1 MIQNLKMKNLN
12 LLFAA
17 ALILLMYRTPAFLT
31 DITISIFGR
40 TALVI
45 VLAYTLIYCEFSCSI
60 LFALIIIV
68 LFHNTL
74 EGFKEGLEITDMT
87 DENKEGLDEEDNKD
101 EDYKDEDYEDEDY
114 EDEEGEGGGED
125 DKEAFEEEGKE
136 GFLGINMISKKV
148 MNKNFVSNLRNSLTN
163 NLTDLDRFL
172 KTRSEKNTIGA
183 TKQ

>member
-31 DITISIFGR
+31 DITTSIFGR
-40 TALVI
+40 AALVI
-45 VLAYTLIYCEFSCSI
+45 VLAYTLIYCEFSCSV

-74 EGFKEGLEITDMT
+74 EGFKEGIDITEMT
-87 DENKEGLDEEDNKD
+87 DENKEGSEDGEEDDGEDDEE
-101 EDYKDEDYEDEDY
+101 E
-114 EDEEGEGGGED
+114 EEGEGGGE
-125 DKEAFEEEGKE
+125 EEEGEGGGEE

-148 MNKNFVSNLRNSLTN
+148 MNKNFVGNLRNSLTN
-163 NLTDLDRFL
+163 NLTDLDRYL
-172 KTRSEKNTIGA
+172 KTRSEKNTMGA